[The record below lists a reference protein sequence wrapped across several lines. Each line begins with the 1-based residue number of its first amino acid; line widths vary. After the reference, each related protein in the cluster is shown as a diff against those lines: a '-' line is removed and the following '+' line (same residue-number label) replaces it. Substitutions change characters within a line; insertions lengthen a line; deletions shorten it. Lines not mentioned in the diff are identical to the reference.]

1 MKEKCK
7 KQVNRYLM
15 NLMDEK
21 EEIDFQRHL
30 LECSDCREYL
40 DKLRKIQNAL
50 MQNDDNVIK
59 LETKRSY
66 FKYYA
71 MVASVCLLIV
81 GGLIVY
87 VIRDNDIQDQS
98 ALLISQ
104 LEKKREKIEPQFR
117 PINRTQ
123 DTLPSIKVQKDKS
136 SVEDKDEDEVV
147 DNSCEVVGIK
157 NPPAVA
163 RAVVVTGGASSEESK
178 SYVLPDAELEFGTV
192 ITPSV
197 LDLKYD
203 MTNDSIFEFK
213 LNTYYDTPFFIYIKA
228 DGGTLDNFHEE
239 GNSFQLDL
247 RNYKN
252 NSVLE
257 WSIKVIGEAGAI
269 RNKGL
274 IRLKETSESIPQ

>member
-1 MKEKCK
+1 MKENCK

-40 DKLRKIQNAL
+40 DRVRRVQTAL
-50 MQNDDNVIK
+50 LKDESKVIK
-59 LETKRSY
+59 LDAKRSY

-87 VIRDNDIQDQS
+87 VIRDNDIQEQS
-98 ALLISQ
+98 TLLVSQ
-104 LEKKREKIEPQFR
+104 LEKKKEKIEPQFSPLSITR
-117 PINRTQ
+117 
-123 DTLPSIKVQKDKS
+123 DTLPSIKVQKNKNSSEDKS
-136 SVEDKDEDEVV
+136 EGI
-147 DNSCEVVGIK
+147 DNNCEIVGRK

-163 RAVVVTGGASSEESK
+163 RAVVVTGGASSETSK
-178 SYVLPDAELEFGTV
+178 SYVLPDIGLEFGAV
-192 ITPSV
+192 INPNV

-203 MTNDSIFEFK
+203 MTNDSVFEFK

-228 DGGTLDNFHEE
+228 DGGSLDNFHEE
-239 GNSFQLDL
+239 GNSFKLDL

-252 NSVLE
+252 NSILE

-269 RNKGL
+269 KNKGL
-274 IRLKETSESIPQ
+274 IRLKETSEKAPQ